1 MAQVYPCISICIYI
15 CVCVS
20 GMTTTLVAP
29 TPSHLLGLKEIV
41 WLVPNHQD
49 LCKIKWNH
57 QKTVLCL
64 PKELVNHL
72 VKQMVPP
79 LNALTQMASPPP
91 FFLQHPWTWATYVR
105 KMRLHQVTPRRCT
118 IEWKTGHWQ
127 NSHWSLF
134 KIRLLLNT
142 PFYHLSML
150 PQIFG
155 WRSVWASGLR
165 RICGTFQV
173 EVRF

>member
-41 WLVPNHQD
+41 WFVPNHQD

-91 FFLQHPWTWATYVR
+91 FFPATPVDLSHVCSKDAAASSDPSEMHNR
-105 KMRLHQVTPRRCT
+105 MEDRTLAKFTLVT
-118 IEWKTGHWQ
+118 
-127 NSHWSLF
+127 L
-134 KIRLLLNT
+134 
-142 PFYHLSML
+142 
-150 PQIFG
+150 
-155 WRSVWASGLR
+155 
-165 RICGTFQV
+165 
-173 EVRF
+173 